1 MANFFLLC
9 LSHSFLT
16 PMEIHLI
23 NFSTHFLSYQLF
35 ESLQKLL
42 GVRREIEGGF
52 SLTLIRRS
60 DIGSDVSICDTPQ
73 EEGCDSKL
81 IECNSKLAVAFL
93 IMDECFLPMVDH
105 RSGVNLIH
113 NILYNRG

>member
-1 MANFFLLC
+1 MSFPFFPYLDGNPFDK
-9 LSHSFLT
+9 FLY
-16 PMEIHLI
+16 P
-23 NFSTHFLSYQLF
+23 FLSYQLF

-73 EEGCDSKL
+73 EDGCDSKL